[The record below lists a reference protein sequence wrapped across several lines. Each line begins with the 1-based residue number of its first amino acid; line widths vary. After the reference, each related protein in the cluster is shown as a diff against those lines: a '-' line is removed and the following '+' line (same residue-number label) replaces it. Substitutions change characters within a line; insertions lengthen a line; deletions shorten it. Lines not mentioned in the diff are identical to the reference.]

1 MGTCKNTA
9 CGSENWRNYF
19 GKQLGIVDI
28 HTLWLSDAAPT
39 YMCNRQALPHV
50 RNTWI
55 SMFTAAFFII
65 AKKTGKK
72 EKNGGKK
79 VFDDIMT
86 NSFSELM
93 KGTNAQD
100 QES

>member
-1 MGTCKNTA
+1 MVEYKI
-9 CGSENWRNYF
+9 
-19 GKQLGIVDI
+19 Q
-28 HTLWLSDAAPT
+28 HTHNESF
-39 YMCNRQALPHV
+39 R
-50 RNTWI
+50 
-55 SMFTAAFFII
+55 
-65 AKKTGKK
+65 GKK

-93 KGTNAQD
+93 KGTNAQN